1 MKKREVLGPS
11 VSRGWAQVPEWR
23 RWPPGSG
30 QGSPSSPMTILRVA
44 GVGRKGCLLGAWVLK
59 IVKPLPAKGAAR
71 PDSNPS
77 YPLPAPLSSLTP
89 GVPGPRGGGQSLV
102 LTLNWGRG

>member
-30 QGSPSSPMTILRVA
+30 QGSPSSPMTILS
-44 GVGRKGCLLGAWVLK
+44 G
-59 IVKPLPAKGAAR
+59 
-71 PDSNPS
+71 
-77 YPLPAPLSSLTP
+77 
-89 GVPGPRGGGQSLV
+89 RGGKEGLSVCLEP
-102 LTLNWGRG
+102 GS